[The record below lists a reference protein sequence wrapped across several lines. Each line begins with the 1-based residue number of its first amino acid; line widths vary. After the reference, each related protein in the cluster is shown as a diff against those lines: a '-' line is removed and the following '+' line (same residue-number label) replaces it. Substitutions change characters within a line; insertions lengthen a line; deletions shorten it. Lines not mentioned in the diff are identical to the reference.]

1 MVCFAAIK
9 QENVYENLQK
19 ITGKQGK
26 MIFSC
31 SCDVIF
37 NFFNFGGITWTSRCY
52 EIPGR
57 SSTIKAK
64 DNLQTKFWPIWL
76 WNMQISGMD
85 LDAVIDFIGRAF
97 IYKQK
102 LPWQL
107 ISQFA

>member
-37 NFFNFGGITWTSRCY
+37 NFFNFGGIT
-52 EIPGR
+52 
-57 SSTIKAK
+57 
-64 DNLQTKFWPIWL
+64 
-76 WNMQISGMD
+76 
-85 LDAVIDFIGRAF
+85 
-97 IYKQK
+97 
-102 LPWQL
+102 
-107 ISQFA
+107 